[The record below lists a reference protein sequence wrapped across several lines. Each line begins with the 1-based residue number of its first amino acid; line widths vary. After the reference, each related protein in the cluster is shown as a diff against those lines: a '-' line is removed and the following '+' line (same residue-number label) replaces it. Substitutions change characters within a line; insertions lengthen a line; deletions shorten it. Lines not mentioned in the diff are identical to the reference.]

1 MASEPPPGNPRPDS
15 SPPPA
20 GSHARPAS
28 LPPTSEWL
36 GSPDHAPADQLPD
49 DVLFDELIAEAEPI
63 DSSPTD
69 GLIDL
74 NHLET
79 DMSNATGATYISD
92 TAMDDPT
99 EEPETI
105 FPPEPA
111 AVVPTEPADDWLESP
126 SALET
131 NTPLPPDL
139 GAPTSDVILGQ
150 HRDTSED
157 ALGGDGM
164 RNASSSSIFEAP
176 PQGSSRFDN
185 PTDPTESV
193 PDFAGM
199 AAPPPSDLLVDLEET
214 GSSGHLFGEGPNL
227 LDDPQ
232 ADIGAA
238 PSQDSSS
245 SGIMN
250 SDSSIFGN
258 VPSPESNLAAADLLE
273 GTEAELEL
281 GEDIHIKEPTEPS
294 SHIFMPE
301 QDGGDDDPD
310 VSFALPRPEDAA
322 ASGPTSGLIDWS
334 TPGSG
339 PKLTDH
345 LTAEEAEAAGVPD
358 LAELARQIDTPRPA
372 ATPAPAPPRRNP
384 PAPPAAA
391 PPRPAAK
398 TSGLASWVGG
408 TAVGLLVG
416 IGLSAGAYFTGLVP
430 NSEAKPIAE
439 EDTLR
444 RRLAE
449 AAQQIEDAKAQVA
462 AAKADEDKAARDLTA
477 TQRALVTAQRN
488 ADTLK
493 SARDRASQDLTA
505 EKKKLTESQKLLT
518 AAQTETRTAVEKA
531 REDGKTAVAEQM
543 KLLVA
548 AMKELDTKT
557 TLLTAAET
565 KATDALAKQKA
576 ADQSLAAV
584 VKELKAVKLI
594 DEKDDAA
601 AALAKLP
608 DVLKKA
614 SAAAASSDVQKA
626 AAALL
631 ASKQETEAARAE
643 VKTAEATVAKVRE
656 EAKTAVEAAN
666 KKAAGLFEV
675 IQQKDIELADVRTK
689 AQRDLAAK
697 LAAKEDEHRQ
707 QLAAARAGV
716 IVPLSSG
723 EVVAKE
729 RAMEAFNQGVEA
741 YFAGRYTIAESA
753 LLKATQLDGTDAR
766 SWYFLG
772 LTRFQLGKPS
782 EEAFKKGGELEAR
795 NQPSAKAVTNSLERV
810 QGVARQA
817 LNAHRP

>member
-36 GSPDHAPADQLPD
+36 TSPDDTPADQLPD

-63 DSSPTD
+63 DSSPAD

-74 NHLET
+74 NQLET
-79 DMSNATGATYISD
+79 DMSNASGATYISD
-92 TAMDDPT
+92 TAMDDPG

-105 FPPEPA
+105 FPPQAAAAPPPEP
-111 AVVPTEPADDWLESP
+111 VDDWLASP
-126 SALET
+126 SALEV

-139 GAPTSDVILGQ
+139 GPPTSDVILGQ

-157 ALGGDGM
+157 ALGGDGL

-176 PQGSSRFDN
+176 PQGSSRFDS
-185 PTDPTESV
+185 PTDPTEPV

-199 AAPPPSDLLVDLEET
+199 AAPPPSDLLVDIEET

-232 ADIGAA
+232 TDIGAA

-258 VPSPESNLAAADLLE
+258 VPSPESNLAAADLLA
-273 GTEAELEL
+273 GTEEDLEL
-281 GEDIHIKEPTEPS
+281 DEDIHATETSTPS

-301 QDGGDDDPD
+301 HDGGADDAN
-310 VSFALPRPEDAA
+310 VSFALPQPEDAA

-372 ATPAPAPPRRNP
+372 ATPAPRRSQ
-384 PAPPAAA
+384 PAQPAAA
-391 PPRPAAK
+391 PPPPAAK
-398 TSGLASWVGG
+398 TSGLVSWLGG
-408 TAVGLLVG
+408 TAVGLLIG

-430 NSEAKPIAE
+430 NSEAKQIAE
-439 EDTLR
+439 EDALR

-449 AAQQIEDAKAQVA
+449 ATQQIEDAKTQA
-462 AAKADEDKAARDLTA
+462 ATAKADGDKAASDLVA

-488 ADTLK
+488 ADAMTT
-493 SARDRASQDLTA
+493 ARDRASQDLTA

-518 AAQTETRTAVEKA
+518 AAQSETRTAVEKV

-543 KLLVA
+543 KLLAA
-548 AMKELDTKT
+548 AMKDLDTKT

-576 ADQSLAAV
+576 ADESLAKV
-584 VKELKAVKLI
+584 VKELKVVKLI

-614 SAAAASSDVQKA
+614 SAAAASADVQKA

-689 AQRDLAAK
+689 AERDLAAK

-707 QLAAARAGV
+707 QLASARAGV

-729 RAMEAFNQGVEA
+729 RATEAFNQGVEA
-741 YFAGRYTIAESA
+741 YFAGRYTVAEPM

-810 QGVARQA
+810 QGAARQA